1 MTQRNVPSLPLLV
14 LLTACAWACDSETTA
29 STDGEQ
35 GGTSSTTT
43 AAGSETTDGNEGSES
58 TFMTEGSESSSTG
71 EGSESSTSGEAVC
84 ELPQGDSLG
93 GSTATITIENTTD
106 EPRFVSPYSTLPC
119 NYSQVEVLLDGE
131 PVLWDHE
138 GAYPTSCIECRGG
151 GCSDGGTDGL
161 IINPGQTAEV
171 SWNGGYWEMTALSE
185 TCGLEACEGSQN
197 WVEGDS
203 VPSQCHVLRA
213 MEGAAYSVR
222 VNVFDTCPLEEE
234 DCGCDE
240 DVCEVFYYW
249 PKVGDY
255 TVEAGAD
262 FPAGATVVLE

>member
-1 MTQRNVPSLPLLV
+1 MTRHNAPSLPLLV

-29 STDGEQ
+29 STEGEQ
-35 GGTSSTTT
+35 GGTSSTT
-43 AAGSETTDGNEGSES
+43 AGAGSETTDGDEGTES
-58 TFMTEGSESSSTG
+58 TAMAETSESSST
-71 EGSESSTSGEAVC
+71 GEAVC
-84 ELPQGDSLG
+84 ELPQADALG

-106 EPRFVSPYSTLPC
+106 EPRFVSPYSTLSC

-131 PVLWDHE
+131 PVLWDHA
-138 GAYPTSCIECRGG
+138 GAYPTSCTECYSG

-161 IINPGQTAEV
+161 IINPGQTAEI
-171 SWNGGYWEMTALSE
+171 SWNGGYWETTTLSE

-203 VPSQCHVLRA
+203 VPSECHVLRA
-213 MEGAAYSVR
+213 MEGAAYTAR

-240 DVCEVFYYW
+240 DVCEVFWYW
-249 PKVGDY
+249 PRVGDY